1 MTELDRINKRIAELA
16 ARRLQLEKKE
26 KLKED
31 RKEAA
36 QKQIERKLRNRRIS
50 VLGAWILGHR
60 PDMLAEVVGQLTRDS
75 DRALFLGKLSTP
87 FLLPSELPV
96 ICQLTPSGP
105 KDHP

>member
-16 ARRLQLEKKE
+16 ARRIQLEKRE

-36 QKQIERKLRNRRIS
+36 QKQLERKLRNRKIS

-60 PDMLAEVVGQLTRDS
+60 PDMLAEVVGQLTLNS
-75 DRALFLGKLSTP
+75 DRALFCE
-87 FLLPSELPV
+87 PSMLYPLQTELPGKF
-96 ICQLTPSGP
+96 TANPS
-105 KDHP
+105 